1 MLSDAQKSNIAQWVS
16 EFPRYSHVI
25 TDPSVMFIFA
35 NDPPPNDTEG
45 DQWNGLA
52 HELARLSDELH

>member
-1 MLSDAQKSNIAQWVS
+1 
-16 EFPRYSHVI
+16 
-25 TDPSVMFIFA
+25 MFIFA